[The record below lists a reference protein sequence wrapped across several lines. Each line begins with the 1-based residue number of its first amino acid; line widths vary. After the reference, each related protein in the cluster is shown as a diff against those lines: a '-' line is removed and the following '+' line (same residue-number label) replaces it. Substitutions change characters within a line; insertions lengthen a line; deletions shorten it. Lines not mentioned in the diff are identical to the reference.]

1 MKRLIWAGFAA
12 GVVAASVLLIL
23 AAAPAGAQGLS
34 GFSGCSATFD
44 GIDIRN
50 YDTPKRAKVVS
61 ENARMGVTG
70 TALDVF
76 FTQEDTRDL
85 AYLVKLE
92 LAGASWTVDSG
103 VTSQQ
108 TWSGTVDIKKYA
120 KRGTGIYKV
129 VAVTRG
135 NSGQE
140 CFGRAYVK
148 VKSGSPLDST
158 AGQVA
163 AGAGALGLGGMAVA
177 AARAGAEITPEVVE
191 EKTMDWLEKQ
201 AGGEPPEE
209 TPLADEKAEAMRELN
224 RRYDA
229 ELELAKFCGA
239 MTIVAAAATIKAVA
253 SDAGHHVAA
262 MIGGW
267 WR

>member
-12 GVVAASVLLIL
+12 GVVAASVLLFL
-23 AAAPAGAQGLS
+23 AAAPAGAQGFS

-50 YDTPKRAKVVS
+50 YATPKTAKVVS
-61 ENARMGVTG
+61 ENQRMGVTG

-85 AYLVKLE
+85 AYLIKLE
-92 LAGASWTVDSG
+92 VAGASWTVESG

-108 TWSGTVDIKKYA
+108 TWSGAVDIKKYA
-120 KRGTGIYKV
+120 SRGTGIYKV

-177 AARAGAEITPEVVE
+177 AGRAGAEITPEVVE
-191 EKTMDWLEKQ
+191 EKTMDWLENQ
-201 AGGEPPEE
+201 AGGGTPEE
-209 TPLADEKAEAMRELN
+209 TPLADEKAEAMQELN

-229 ELELAKFCGA
+229 ELHLSKFCGA

-253 SDAGHHVAA
+253 TDGAHQVAA

>member
-12 GVVAASVLLIL
+12 GVAAASVLIFL
-23 AAAPAGAQGLS
+23 AAAPAGAQFS

-44 GIDIRN
+44 GIDIKN

-61 ENARMGVTG
+61 EDSRMGVTG

-85 AYLVKLE
+85 AYLIKLE
-92 LAGASWTVDSG
+92 LAGASWTVESG

-108 TWSGTVDIKKYA
+108 TWSGAVDIKKYA

-148 VKSGSPLDST
+148 VRSGSPLDST

-163 AGAGALGLGGMAVA
+163 AGAGALGLGGVAVA

-201 AGGEPPEE
+201 AGGEPPDEKS
-209 TPLADEKAEAMRELN
+209 LADEKAEATRELN
-224 RRYDA
+224 RKYDA
-229 ELELAKFCGA
+229 ELHLAKFCGA

-253 SDAGHHVAA
+253 SDAGHQVAA